1 MYRSCLHSGVKQNY
15 VDFLPNLPVESLEC
29 SQLTSH
35 ASVALLSEFGTQF
48 LLSTQPESRLHC
60 GNTPECFACFL
71 AEFVFRPRTTP
82 PQTDL
87 RVNLYFLPRRVLSPK
102 HIFFNTIKPLL
113 VLKSSPS
120 RTNTNLNTLQCS
132 FPKTPLNTA
141 FISPI
146 PQNPSIP
153 PNLLSHNRK
162 SFGLRR
168 WPLQGYDRWSGAR
181 SARFLV
187 QTIPFGRF
195 NLVQSITPC
204 FPV

>member
-1 MYRSCLHSGVKQNY
+1 MLTTYKSCFRCFAFRIK
-15 VDFLPNLPVESLEC
+15 
-29 SQLTSH
+29 
-35 ASVALLSEFGTQF
+35 FGTQF

-113 VLKSSPS
+113 GLKSSPS

-132 FPKTPLNTA
+132 FPKPPLNTA

-146 PQNPSIP
+146 PQNPHPSPQICSATIEKA
-153 PNLLSHNRK
+153 L
-162 SFGLRR
+162 GLRR

-181 SARFLV
+181 SARF
-187 QTIPFGRF
+187 
-195 NLVQSITPC
+195 
-204 FPV
+204 

>member
-1 MYRSCLHSGVKQNY
+1 MRAQPSSSCFLFTTPAGPTTPTPTPRPTLPRPPSHSTKTPCFEPLTTQRITNTMGKFLPIAASREPGKTVLYRSCLHSGVKQNY

-87 RVNLYFLPRRVLSPK
+87 RVNRYFLPRRVLSPK
-102 HIFFNTIKPLL
+102 HIFFNTI
-113 VLKSSPS
+113 S
-120 RTNTNLNTLQCS
+120 RC
-132 FPKTPLNTA
+132 
-141 FISPI
+141 
-146 PQNPSIP
+146 
-153 PNLLSHNRK
+153 
-162 SFGLRR
+162 
-168 WPLQGYDRWSGAR
+168 
-181 SARFLV
+181 
-187 QTIPFGRF
+187 
-195 NLVQSITPC
+195 
-204 FPV
+204 

>member
-1 MYRSCLHSGVKQNY
+1 MLTTYKSCFRCFAFRIK
-15 VDFLPNLPVESLEC
+15 FW
-29 SQLTSH
+29 
-35 ASVALLSEFGTQF
+35 TQF

-132 FPKTPLNTA
+132 FPK
-141 FISPI
+141 S
-146 PQNPSIP
+146 PSIQP
-153 PNLLSHNRK
+153 LCRPFPRTHPSPQICSATIEKAL
-162 SFGLRR
+162 GLRR

-181 SARFLV
+181 SARFSMV
-187 QTIPFGRF
+187 ATRVVAP
-195 NLVQSITPC
+195 
-204 FPV
+204 